1 VRETEMAKQYS
12 PEVLALRDRVKK
24 GNDKLFQAWLQ
35 IRELAHNSDEWS
47 KQMEL
52 WHQASEKLG
61 VLCTELKLKG
71 YGDCLYLENGKKTK
85 SCLDNPDGFGCQVC
99 PSSIRYWDKEL
110 MSLGGTNNEQRKIT
124 S

>member
-1 VRETEMAKQYS
+1 MRETEMPKQYS
-12 PEVLALRDRVKK
+12 PEILALRGRVKK
-24 GNDKLFQAWLQ
+24 GNDKLFEAWQQ

-47 KQMEL
+47 EQMEL
-52 WHQASEKLG
+52 WHQAGKKLS

-85 SCLDNPDGFGCQVC
+85 NCLDNPGGFWCQVC

-110 MSLGGTNNEQRKIT
+110 MSLGKGDQ
-124 S
+124 